1 MHLIYICQ
9 AHGDDQICRH
19 SMLATLGETCLTGKA
34 EELKEQ
40 CTTTHQRDIGAH
52 AKTATQVVNMLLNI
66 EGQCTLNQIVTKCK
80 ANLGIKV

>member
-1 MHLIYICQ
+1 
-9 AHGDDQICRH
+9 
-19 SMLATLGETCLTGKA
+19 MLATLGETCLTGKA
-34 EELKEQ
+34 EELKEE